1 MRPGRRLGIDV
12 GSVRVGVAG
21 CDPEGMIATP
31 LDRRSPAISA
41 PAPTWTRSPGWP
53 SSSPPS
59 RWSSGT
65 PRRLSGAAGAAA
77 EAARA
82 YAVQIAR
89 RVHPVGVR
97 LVDERLSTTA
107 AHRRLQEAGVGGRRR
122 RPVVDRVAAVLI
134 LQTALDA
141 ERASGVPP
149 GTLVQAGLGPEG
161 PVRPG
166 QEDGEQ

>member
-31 LDRRSPAISA
+31 LATLARDQRAGADLDEVARMAVEQSAVEVVVGDPRS
-41 PAPTWTRSPGWP
+41 
-53 SSSPPS
+53 
-59 RWSSGT
+59 
-65 PRRLSGAAGAAA
+65 LSGAAGAAA